1 MQALKYKEKK
11 IFSLK
16 TAKRIVIMLLFV
28 LIFDFFLFPAPA
40 IASEFGRED
49 IVPIEIIEPKEVV
62 PEVMNNLPS
71 NSDLP
76 VAWDAYY
83 TITAY
88 NSEIGQC
95 DVAPCITANGFNVCE
110 HGIEDTVAANFL
122 KFGTKIKIP
131 DLFGDRV
138 FVVRDRMSKKHDN
151 RVDVWMLDKSTAK
164 NFGIRIA
171 KIEVLEGH

>member
-1 MQALKYKEKK
+1 
-11 IFSLK
+11 
-16 TAKRIVIMLLFV
+16 MLLFV

-40 IASEFGRED
+40 IASEFGAEET
-49 IVPIEIIEPKEVV
+49 VPVEIIEPEETV
-62 PEVMNNLPS
+62 PETMNNLPP

-88 NSEIGQC
+88 NSEAGQC
-95 DVAPCITANGFNVCE
+95 EGNPCITASGFNVCE
-110 HGIEDTVAANFL
+110 HGIEDTVAVNFL

-138 FVVRDRMSKKHDN
+138 FVVRDRMNKKHDN
-151 RVDVWMLDKSTAK
+151 RIDVWMLDKTTAK
-164 NFGIRIA
+164 NFGSRIT
-171 KIEVLEGH
+171 KIEVLGGH